1 MFDSKLSKILRRY
14 IMNIF
19 SSPVDVTYMTFS
31 STININY
38 ILVLNDKFELS
49 VLLQSKK
56 NEKAEEHNIDR
67 ATR

>member
-1 MFDSKLSKILRRY
+1 
-14 IMNIF
+14 MNIF